1 MTFLAELRRAID
13 AIEARAALDVDGGR
27 LLDAVRS
34 LEGDVVG
41 LVADAAAA
49 KNLLDRIVTIGAGVI
64 AERTPRPRTV
74 VNWRGKG
81 SPASLVQELSGSTRA
96 EAERAV
102 RVGISMIGE
111 DSPGAVWV
119 DGGIRT
125 PGAGAGTSAGAGGV
139 AGGAGAGGTGGVAGG
154 AGRAGGAGG
163 TDAAPRERWDHGLRT
178 ATLTGRL
185 TAAQHDAIAR
195 GLGAPPIRAGAHPAM
210 VEQAWALAAE
220 ELIALAPEVTA
231 EELARRARQV
241 RDALDPIGAQQR
253 FEARFANRSFRMW
266 CDADGG
272 YHARVDFDDEMA
284 AWVRS
289 MIDAALRPRRGGP
302 RLISA
307 EERAAASELR
317 DDERSNDQLEYD
329 LVMDVLRAGA
339 LADTAAVHGARQP
352 GVRIVAVRDA
362 VGPRDAL
369 GRLLATGHLEDGGDA
384 VSGAVLDRALC
395 DTGMVPVTVD
405 RNGNPLD
412 VGREE
417 RLFTSK
423 QRIALAVRDGGCRW
437 PGCDRP
443 PSYCEAHHC
452 DHWAADHGRTDIDRG
467 ILLCRFHHLMLH
479 NDGWRIGRHGLS
491 EFVLHPPGST
501 AGSAGESGS
510 AGSAGS
516 AGGSVSP
523 GPGAGLPGSVP
534 RGPVAGRFAGSVPPG
549 PVVLRSKS
557 AVRWAWDPPPSR
569 PGWRTPSRRPVGAAA
584 PGSGPAFPPP
594 PAPAPAFPPPPA
606 LAYSSTRA

>member
-1 MTFLAELRRAID
+1 MTFLTELRRVIDAID
-13 AIEARAALDVDGGR
+13 ARTALDVDGPR

-34 LEGDVVG
+34 LEGDVVA

-102 RVGISMIGE
+102 RVGVSMIGA

-125 PGAGAGTSAGAGGV
+125 PGAGAGADAAGAD
-139 AGGAGAGGTGGVAGG
+139 GAGAGADAAG
-154 AGRAGGAGG
+154 AGVREPWDRGLC
-163 TDAAPRERWDHGLRT
+163 AAILG
-178 ATLTGRL
+178 GRL
-185 TAAQHDAIAR
+185 TSAQHDAIVR
-195 GLGAPPIRAGAHPAM
+195 GLGAPPIRPGARPDM

-220 ELIALAPEVTA
+220 ELIALAAEVPV

-241 RDALDPIGAQQR
+241 RDALDPVGAQQR
-253 FEARFANRSFRMW
+253 FEARFENRSFRMW
-266 CDADGG
+266 SDPDGG

-284 AWVRS
+284 AWVRG

-302 RLISA
+302 RLVSA
-307 EERAAASELR
+307 DERAAASELR
-317 DDERSNDQLEYD
+317 DDERTNDQLEYD

-362 VGPRDAL
+362 IGPRDAL
-369 GRLLATGHLEDGGDA
+369 GRLLATAHLEDGGDA
-384 VSGAVLDRALC
+384 VSGAMLDRALC
-395 DTGMVPVTVD
+395 DTGTVPVTVD
-405 RNGNPLD
+405 RHGNPLD

-417 RLFTSK
+417 RLFTPK

-452 DHWAADHGRTDIDRG
+452 DHWAADHGRTDVDRG

-479 NDGWRIGRHGLS
+479 NDGWRIARHGLA
-491 EFVLHPPGST
+491 EFVLHPPGSEGPGSAGPGSAGPDGAR
-501 AGSAGESGS
+501 AGSAGPR
-510 AGSAGS
+510 AGSAG
-516 AGGSVSP
+516 
-523 GPGAGLPGSVP
+523 P
-534 RGPVAGRFAGSVPPG
+534 RPLMPPG
-549 PVVLRSKS
+549 PVVLPSKS

-569 PGWRTPSRRPVGAAA
+569 PAWRVPGRRPAAA
-584 PGSGPAFPPP
+584 PVPVPLPARIPGS
-594 PAPAPAFPPPPA
+594 APAPATTAAPIPA
-606 LAYSSTRA
+606 PREHAVPA

>member
-1 MTFLAELRRAID
+1 MTFLAELRRVID
-13 AIEARAALDVDGGR
+13 AIETRPALDVDGPR

-102 RVGISMIGE
+102 RVGISVIGG

-125 PGAGAGTSAGAGGV
+125 LGGAGGPGAGAAGDGGAPGVGVGADADAGA
-139 AGGAGAGGTGGVAGG
+139 
-154 AGRAGGAGG
+154 
-163 TDAAPRERWDHGLRT
+163 DAAAREPWDRGLRT
-178 ATLTGRL
+178 AILTGRL
-185 TAAQHDAIAR
+185 TSAQHDAIVR
-195 GLGAPPIRAGAHPAM
+195 GLGAPPIRPGSHPVM
-210 VEQAWALAAE
+210 VEQAWTLAAE
-220 ELIALAPEVTA
+220 ELIEFATEVPV

-241 RDALDPIGAQQR
+241 RDALDPVGAQQR
-253 FEARFANRSFRMW
+253 FEARFQSRSFRMW

-362 VGPRDAL
+362 VGQRDAL

-384 VSGAVLDRALC
+384 VSGAMLDRALC
-395 DTGMVPVTVD
+395 DTGTVPVTVD
-405 RNGNPLD
+405 RHGNPLD

-417 RLFTSK
+417 RLFTPK

-452 DHWAADHGRTDIDRG
+452 DHWAADHGRTDVDRG

-479 NDGWRIGRHGLS
+479 NEGWRIARQGLA
-491 EFVLHPPGST
+491 EFMLHPPGT
-501 AGSAGESGS
+501 VAGSSGPASSSGPAG
-510 AGSAGS
+510 AGRSLP
-516 AGGSVSP
+516 P
-523 GPGAGLPGSVP
+523 GPGPSMPPGTGPRLPGPGTRLP
-534 RGPVAGRFAGSVPPG
+534 RGTILPRGTGPSLPPGPGTILPPG
-549 PVVLRSKS
+549 PVALPSKS

-569 PGWRTPSRRPVGAAA
+569 PGWRVPARRP
-584 PGSGPAFPPP
+584 GPAPLPAP
-594 PAPAPAFPPPPA
+594 QSAPAPAPPA
-606 LAYSSTRA
+606 EPAPVPA